1 MHASSL
7 ALLTPSSAAPQPSAA
22 SQPRSESSESS
33 FASTLASSQPS
44 SSSAASSSTPKSTA
58 SSTAKNATPKD
69 SSSTAATKD
78 EDTNAVQNT
87 GPQENETVAQP
98 NSEEADQGLEGAAE
112 LIQAALFIAS
122 EAVQLRTPAAHA
134 EASATLTT
142 VHGKAGAQL
151 LADQSD
157 TMAARRGAHARDA
170 SETNRSSDVAQAL
183 SRSVLQASTLTDS
196 TQNVQST
203 LAGVDTQTK
212 TLSQHAARAGLTP
225 LAVDGSAPNNRALSA
240 RDADGLRSSLAKA
253 LNQSES
259 AGRKANISVQ
269 LPQAVQATAEAAG
282 SRAARFDLPAAL
294 QSNLRQEGG
303 ELSALSSSL
312 GANGVLSTQSATSLA
327 TPLQGQ
333 LTAALHQSDW
343 GPEFGRQMVHL
354 TRSLADGNYQAELR
368 LNPAELGPVRISL
381 TLADNVA
388 HAHIVS
394 AHANVRHA
402 IEQALPQLQQA
413 MQQAGLSLGNTDVSD
428 QGFAQSFAQDSSD
441 HGSSDTD
448 GHFAQLLNGEPVG
461 GLSQPVNT
469 EPSRRNDGLIDTF
482 A

>member
-22 SQPRSESSESS
+22 SQQPRSESS
-33 FASTLASSQPS
+33 FASALASSQPS
-44 SSSAASSSTPKSTA
+44 SSSATNAGAATGASSATKNSTSTD
-58 SSTAKNATPKD
+58 SNAT
-69 SSSTAATKD
+69 ATTKS
-78 EDTNAVQNT
+78 EDTNVVQSET
-87 GPQENETVAQP
+87 PPQENETVAQP
-98 NSEEADQGLEGAAE
+98 NSEGAAE

-134 EASATLTT
+134 EASAALTT
-142 VHGKAGAQL
+142 LHGKAGAKL

-157 TMAARRGAHARDA
+157 TMSARRGAHARDA
-170 SETNRSSDVAQAL
+170 SEINRSADVAQAL

-212 TLSQHAARAGLTP
+212 TLSQHAARAGLAP

-259 AGRKANISVQ
+259 AGRKANISIQ
-269 LPQAVQATAEAAG
+269 LPQAVQATSEAAA
-282 SRAARFDLPAAL
+282 SRAVKFDLPAAL
-294 QSNLRQEGG
+294 QSNLRQEGV

-312 GANGVLSTQSATSLA
+312 GASGVLSTQSATSLA

-354 TRSLADGNYQAELR
+354 TRGLADGNYQAELR

-381 TLADNVA
+381 TMADNVA

-448 GHFAQLLNGEPVG
+448 VHFAQLLNGEPAG